1 VTGKRSIK
9 TDGPAAARPAN
20 PPADSKAASGL
31 LLVGKFGGA
40 QGVRGEIRVRSF
52 TQDPLAIAE
61 YHNLLDA
68 SGQRRFRILKARP
81 YKDGVLIA
89 QVEGVSDRTAAEA
102 LTNLDLYIRRDDLP
116 EPDEDEFYHADLIG
130 LEARLEDGTV
140 YGTVLRVENYG
151 AGDILEIQR
160 HGAEEIMLVFSKAN
174 VPHVDIAGGFVTIN
188 PPAEIEA
195 PPPDDAST

>member
-9 TDGPAAARPAN
+9 TDGPATARPPK
-20 PPADSKAASGL
+20 PPADSKPASGL

-40 QGVRGEIRVRSF
+40 QGVRGEIRIRSF
-52 TQDPLAIAE
+52 TQDQLAITE
-61 YHNLLDA
+61 YKTLLDS

-116 EPDEDEFYHADLIG
+116 EPEEDEFYHADLIG

-140 YGTVLRVENYG
+140 FGMVLHVENYG
-151 AGDILEIQR
+151 AGDILEIKR
-160 HGAEEIMLVFSKAN
+160 LDGEEVMLIFSKAN
-174 VPHVDIAGGFVTIN
+174 VPRVDIAGGYVTIN

-195 PPPDDAST
+195 SPTGEVS

>member
-1 VTGKRSIK
+1 MTVKRSIK
-9 TDGPAAARPAN
+9 TDGPAAAHPAK
-20 PPADSKAASGL
+20 PPADSKPASGL

-52 TQDPLAIAE
+52 TQEPLAIAE
-61 YHNLLDA
+61 YKTLLDS
-68 SGQRRFRILKARP
+68 SGQRPFRILKARP

-140 YGTVLRVENYG
+140 FGTVLRVENYG
-151 AGDILEIQR
+151 AGDILEIKR
-160 HGAEEIMLVFSKAN
+160 MDGDEVMLLFSKAN
-174 VPHVDIAGGFVTIN
+174 VPHVDIARGFVTVN

-195 PPPDDAST
+195 PPEEGRQD